1 MEISSSMIRRQFNG
15 LKLAMNMP
23 EKRLVK
29 NCEKQ
34 FLSEMLYTTQ
44 QSSDQAPP
52 QIFMKIHFSL
62 LNSTVR
68 LSPVPYSETERLV
81 HNLELEAH
89 GTATKSMIFDF
100 QPIEE
105 MESNLNMGV
114 ELAMTPTSNYVE
126 SISKLASR
134 PWCTGNM
141 IAGIPCKPQCDDEA
155 DSFDALVSE
164 LFLEEASMYQYYIP
178 IEPLDPNNE
187 ILIEISSILSA
198 FLNETL

>member
-1 MEISSSMIRRQFNG
+1 
-15 LKLAMNMP
+15 
-23 EKRLVK
+23 
-29 NCEKQ
+29 
-34 FLSEMLYTTQ
+34 
-44 QSSDQAPP
+44 
-52 QIFMKIHFSL
+52 
-62 LNSTVR
+62 
-68 LSPVPYSETERLV
+68 
-81 HNLELEAH
+81 
-89 GTATKSMIFDF
+89 MIFDF

-141 IAGIPCKPQCDDEA
+141 IAGIPCKLQCDDEA